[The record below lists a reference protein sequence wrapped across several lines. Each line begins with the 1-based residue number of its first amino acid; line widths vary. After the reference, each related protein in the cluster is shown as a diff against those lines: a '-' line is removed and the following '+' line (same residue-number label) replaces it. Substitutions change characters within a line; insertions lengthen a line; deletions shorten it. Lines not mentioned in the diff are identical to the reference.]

1 LKKAFFQIKR
11 MVAHQKHSPINLP
24 TQTLA
29 SKQPTTQPTNQP
41 TNQPTTNRTSKP
53 HPNPSKDTINK
64 DKRTPSH
71 QANRKEYYAFLLEG
85 PSKDI
90 ALALGCVKTLFG
102 GMR

>member
-29 SKQPTTQPTNQP
+29 SK
-41 TNQPTTNRTSKP
+41 QPTTNRTSKP